1 MDASV
6 AQRQNLARLE
16 VEHLIARLRNIRPM
30 SGSAISLARRAA
42 HLVLISLITMGL
54 WVLSGCSRTEAEQ
67 PGLVLL
73 IVVDQLRGDV
83 FERYGERLDGDGLRL
98 LVDNGV
104 HYREAHF
111 RHGITNT
118 APSHVTIVSGA
129 HPAVHGIVGNNWIDP
144 ETNRTVYCVEDARH
158 RLLEEPTRNGDGVSP
173 GLVTVETLGDV
184 IVEHGDGVSRAFGV
198 SLKDRGA
205 ILLAGRAGK
214 AFWYSRRSGRF
225 VTSDYYYP
233 RQPRWLDEFNAAEP
247 AEAYRRRPWR
257 LLRDDRDYRFIDQDD
272 QPWERDYKGLGR
284 VFPHDLAAS
293 SDYPAALRFTPYA
306 DELTLAAVAELMEAE
321 SIGEGPGP
329 DLLAISLS
337 ATDYVGHA
345 FGPDSLEAEDNL
357 FRLDRTISALLA
369 LIDKRVGLARTL
381 VILTSDHGIPSAP
394 EYLALHGDPVAR
406 IDTPAMVARLNAA
419 LRAEFGLDYDP
430 VLRFLNPTLFL
441 DVRRLQADDIDI
453 GQMARTLV
461 RFALAE
467 PGIQSAFASAD
478 LVPGL
483 DAEPPERALAR
494 ASIQPGRA
502 GQVYLVQSPGW
513 HLHPN
518 PQQHAAMHGSPH
530 RYDTHVPIV
539 IMGPDLDPQVV
550 TRPVGVESL
559 AASVAAYLQ
568 MRAPAQASEVLLPEL
583 ILSKQR

>member
-1 MDASV
+1 M
-6 AQRQNLARLE
+6 AQRQSLARLD
-16 VEHLIARLRNIRPM
+16 VERLGTRLRKLRPM
-30 SGSAISLARRAA
+30 SAGAILPARRVPR
-42 HLVLISLITMGL
+42 LVLISLISLTTMGL
-54 WVLSGCSRTEAEQ
+54 SALAGCSRTQAE
-67 PGLVLL
+67 PPRLVLL

-118 APSHVTIVSGA
+118 APGHVTIVSGA
-129 HPAVHGIVGNNWIDP
+129 HPAVHGIVGNNWLDP
-144 ETNRTVYCVEDARH
+144 ETNRIVYCVEDPRH
-158 RLLEEPTRNGDGVSP
+158 RLLKEPTEVRDGVSP

-184 IVEHGDGVSRAFGV
+184 MVGHGDGVSRAFGV

-233 RQPRWLDEFNAAEP
+233 GEPRWLAEFNAAQP
-247 AEAYRRRPWR
+247 AEAYRRTPWR
-257 LLRDDRDYRFIDQDD
+257 LLRDDRDYRFIDRDD
-272 QPWERDYKGLGR
+272 QPWERDFKGLGR

-293 SDYPAALRFTPYA
+293 SDYHAALRFTPYA
-306 DELTLAAVAELMEAE
+306 DELTLAAVAALIEAE
-321 SIGEGPGP
+321 SIGAGPGP
-329 DLLAISLS
+329 DLLGISLS

-369 LIDKRVGLARTL
+369 LIDKRVGLERTL

-394 EYLALHGDPVAR
+394 EFLALRGDPVAR

-441 DVRRLQADDIDI
+441 DVRRLQADDKDI
-453 GQMARTLV
+453 GQVERTLV
-461 RFALAE
+461 RFALRE
-467 PGIQSAFASAD
+467 PGIQSAFASRD
-478 LVPGL
+478 LVAGV
-483 DAEPPERALAR
+483 DADSGERALAR
-494 ASIQPGRA
+494 ASIQPGRS

-513 HLHPN
+513 HLHPV
-518 PQQHAAMHGSPH
+518 PQQQAAMHGSPH

-539 IMGPDLDPQVV
+539 IMGPGLEPQVV
-550 TRPVGVESL
+550 IRPVGVESL
-559 AASVAAYLQ
+559 AASVAAYLGL
-568 MRAPAQASEVLLPEL
+568 RAPAQASGALLPEL
-583 ILSKQR
+583 ILSQER